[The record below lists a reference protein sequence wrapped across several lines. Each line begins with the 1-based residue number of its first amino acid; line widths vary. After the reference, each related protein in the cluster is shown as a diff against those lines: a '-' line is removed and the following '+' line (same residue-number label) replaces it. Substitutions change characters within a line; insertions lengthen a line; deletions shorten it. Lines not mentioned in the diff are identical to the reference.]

1 MVTDETKKLIDIAA
15 EKICGASHVVALVG
29 AGMSAE
35 SGIPTYRGS
44 GGIWTKIG
52 EPDPRS
58 FQNFMND
65 PKLWWER
72 MLNPDL
78 VNEESPERAKFT
90 KALAEAKP
98 NPGHF
103 ALVELEKMGKL
114 DTIITQNVDG
124 LHRIAGNNN
133 VAEIHGNRNYY
144 RCLDCSSRFLRDE
157 FTIID
162 IPPKCPN
169 CQGMIKGDGVM
180 FGEPIPSDVLARC
193 ITATQNCDAML
204 VLGTSGTVYPAAS
217 FPTEAYMNG
226 AYIVEINP
234 ERTPISDIVTT
245 QIAGATGDILPL
257 LVEKIREMG

>member
-1 MVTDETKKLIDIAA
+1 MIRDELDKLIEIAA
-15 EKICGASHVVALVG
+15 RKIYNANHVIALVG

-35 SGIPTYRGS
+35 SGIPTYRGP

-58 FQNFMND
+58 FQNYIND
-65 PKLWWER
+65 PKSWWQR
-72 MLNPDL
+72 MLNPEQT
-78 VNEESPERAKFT
+78 NEESPERAKFLQ
-90 KALAEAKP
+90 ALGAAKP
-98 NPGHF
+98 NPGHY
-103 ALVELEKMGKL
+103 ALVELENIGKL

-144 RCLDCSSRFLRDE
+144 RCLDCTSRFLRDE

-169 CQGMIKGDGVM
+169 CQGMIKSDGVM
-180 FGEPIPSDVLARC
+180 FGEPIPSDVLEKS
-193 ITATQNCDAML
+193 ITAVKKCDAML

-217 FPTEAYMNG
+217 FPAEAYKNG
-226 AYIVEINP
+226 AYIIEINP
-234 ERTPISDIVTT
+234 ERTPLSDIAGT
-245 QIAGATGDILPL
+245 QISGATGDILPV
-257 LVEKIREMG
+257 LVEKINKMK

>member
-1 MVTDETKKLIDIAA
+1 MKSLERLRRFLDSKRR
-15 EKICGASHVVALVG
+15 VAVQ
-29 AGMSAE
+29 
-35 SGIPTYRGS
+35 
-44 GGIWTKIG
+44 KV
-52 EPDPRS
+52 
-58 FQNFMND
+58 FQA
-65 PKLWWER
+65 R
-72 MLNPDL
+72 
-78 VNEESPERAKFT
+78 SPERAKFT

-193 ITATQNCDAML
+193 ITAAQNCDAML
-204 VLGTSGTVYPAAS
+204 VLGTSGAVFPAAS
-217 FPTEAYMNG
+217 FPSAPIGIGDAPSFRKLLTVFAAPPGRICDSLYSRMRTG
-226 AYIVEINP
+226 ASRETLENSP
-234 ERTPISDIVTT
+234 
-245 QIAGATGDILPL
+245 
-257 LVEKIREMG
+257 KIYSSAKKSP